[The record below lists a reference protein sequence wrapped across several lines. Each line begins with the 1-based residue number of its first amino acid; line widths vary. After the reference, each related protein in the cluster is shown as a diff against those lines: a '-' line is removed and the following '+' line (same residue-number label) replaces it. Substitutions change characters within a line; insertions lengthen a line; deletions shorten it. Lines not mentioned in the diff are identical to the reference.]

1 MTVHLPLKRYICCP
15 FGPVARNATTKQD
28 TCAYCGQ
35 NNVADEHLALH
46 HHTSCQSRPPDA
58 RIFNRKDHLKQ
69 HLQAVHE
76 CDLLPHME
84 KEWMLEAVYVNSRC
98 GFCGTRFSMWNER
111 NDHIAVH
118 YTQGRRMKEW
128 RGCRGLD
135 SEVARLVTHA
145 MPPFLIGQQNAL
157 PFHTPSM
164 SHGPNQRRVS
174 YRKETTIWDRLVDE
188 LQDFVRQSS
197 SRHFMLSDQSLQN
210 HARQTIYGSSDPRCK
225 TPADNPE
232 WLDLFKRS
240 YSLSL
245 LPNQTERLHDNV
257 AEDLEVYQ
265 DLGIRL
271 PPNFPTAQRSC
282 ALMTL
287 FRSDGPSAKSYHR
300 FSSVEVPLHLALAFE
315 SIAKPWPDA
324 GVLGDTIDIREMNF
338 LCTIDLTVGPPVSL
352 LEYQPSTITDGDDQ
366 CEAYGPIVV
375 QDRCPE

>member
-1 MTVHLPLKRYICCP
+1 
-15 FGPVARNATTKQD
+15 
-28 TCAYCGQ
+28 
-35 NNVADEHLALH
+35 
-46 HHTSCQSRPPDA
+46 
-58 RIFNRKDHLKQ
+58 
-69 HLQAVHE
+69 
-76 CDLLPHME
+76 
-84 KEWMLEAVYVNSRC
+84 
-98 GFCGTRFSMWNER
+98 
-111 NDHIAVH
+111 
-118 YTQGRRMKEW
+118 
-128 RGCRGLD
+128 
-135 SEVARLVTHA
+135 
-145 MPPFLIGQQNAL
+145 
-157 PFHTPSM
+157 
-164 SHGPNQRRVS
+164 
-174 YRKETTIWDRLVDE
+174 
-188 LQDFVRQSS
+188 
-197 SRHFMLSDQSLQN
+197 
-210 HARQTIYGSSDPRCK
+210 
-225 TPADNPE
+225 
-232 WLDLFKRS
+232 
-240 YSLSL
+240 
-245 LPNQTERLHDNV
+245 V